1 MIGTTPASHP
11 ILACAQAIGAGLT
24 EVADVDPCYMT
35 PDQKAAALLALQ
47 RDSDRLAELQLR
59 ILATA
64 EDVAAVDAA
73 RDPAAWLAHHAK
85 LDPGDAR
92 RRQHLARALEARWHR
107 LADALRD
114 GQVTVAQ
121 AHVIAHALDDL
132 PDTLDPT
139 LLEQVEKHL
148 ISEAGDYN
156 PKQLRRLGRKVLEVL
171 DPEGAEKREQKLLE
185 DEERAARKRTWLR
198 IGDLGDGTC
207 TLRGRIPTTIA
218 DRLRT
223 YLDAFASPRQ
233 PDNRLSAGQDRAP
246 YDVRLGRA
254 FCSLLE
260 HWDPARL
267 PIHGGAATTVMVT
280 IDIDALR
287 TGLGVADTGAG
298 EPITAGEARRLACTA
313 SIIPAVLGTKSE
325 VLDLGR
331 QARLFS
337 TAQRRA
343 MALRDKTCRTEGCD
357 IPATWAE
364 AHHLKPWSD
373 GGKSDLKD
381 GVLLC
386 SWHHHRIHDV
396 DYDHHRL
403 PDGNFRFHRRT

>member
-1 MIGTTPASHP
+1 MIGTTPAPHP
-11 ILACAQAIGAGLT
+11 ILGCAQAIGAALT
-24 EVADVDPCYMT
+24 VVADVDPLYMS
-35 PDQKAAALLALQ
+35 PEQKAAALLALQ

-64 EDVAAVDAA
+64 EDVAAVDGA

-85 LDPGDAR
+85 LDRGDAR
-92 RRQHLARALEARWHR
+92 RRQHLARAVEARWH
-107 LADALRD
+107 LIAQALRD
-114 GQVTVAQ
+114 GQVTVDH
-121 AHVIAHALDDL
+121 AHVITHALDDL
-132 PDTLDPT
+132 PDDLDPG

-148 ISEAGDYN
+148 IAEAGDYN

-198 IGDLGDGTC
+198 IDDLGDGTSV
-207 TLRGRIPTTIA
+207 LRGRFPTTLA

-233 PDNRLSAGQDRAP
+233 ARNRMSSGQDRAP

-260 HWDPARL
+260 HWDPNRL

-280 IDIDALR
+280 IDVDALR
-287 TGLGVADTGAG
+287 TGLGVATTGTG
-298 EPITAGEARRLACTA
+298 VPITASEARRLACTA
-313 SIIPAVLGTKSE
+313 GIIPAALGTKSE

-337 TAQRRA
+337 PAQRRA
-343 MALRDKTCRTEGCD
+343 MAMRDKTCRTEGCD
-357 IPATWAE
+357 IPAKWTE
-364 AHHLKPWSD
+364 AHHLTPWPE
-373 GGKSDLKD
+373 GGKTDLDD

-396 DYDHHRL
+396 DYDHRRL
-403 PDGNFRFHRRT
+403 PDGSFRFRRRT

>member
-1 MIGTTPASHP
+1 MTGTTPATHP
-11 ILACAQAIGAGLT
+11 ILGCAQAIGAALT
-24 EVADVDPCYMT
+24 EVADVDPLYMN
-35 PDQKAAALLALQ
+35 PEQKAAALLALQ

-85 LDPGDAR
+85 LDRGDAR
-92 RRQHLARALEARWHR
+92 RRQHLARAVEARWHR
-107 LADALRD
+107 LAEALRD
-114 GQVTVAQ
+114 GQVTVDQ
-121 AHVIAHALDDL
+121 AHVITHALDDL
-132 PDTLDPT
+132 PHGLDPG

-148 ISEAGDYN
+148 IAEAGDYN
-156 PKQLRRLGRKVLEVL
+156 PKQLRRLGCKVLEVL
-171 DPEGAEKREQKLLE
+171 DPESAEKREQKLLE
-185 DEERAARKRTWLR
+185 NEERAARKRTWLR
-198 IGDLGDGTC
+198 IGDLGDGTSA
-207 TLRGRIPTTIA
+207 LRGRIPTALA
-218 DRLRT
+218 DRLGT

-233 PDNRLSAGQDRAP
+233 PDNRMSAGQDRAP

-260 HWDPARL
+260 QWDPTRL

-280 IDIDALR
+280 IDVDTLR
-287 TGLGVADTGAG
+287 TGLGVATTGAG
-298 EPITAGEARRLACTA
+298 EPSPPRARRLACTA
-313 SIIPAVLGTKSE
+313 GIIPAVLGTKSE

-337 TAQRRA
+337 PAQRRA

-357 IPATWAE
+357 IPASWTE
-364 AHHLKPWSD
+364 AHHLTPWSV
-373 GGKSDLKD
+373 GGKTDLED

-396 DYDHHRL
+396 DHDHHRL
-403 PDGNFRFHRRT
+403 PDGNVRFHRRT